1 MKRSPG
7 LTLGKHSAPF
17 TMDGS
22 TSSKELLAVDRSNLT
37 NNVWFTQEYVP
48 GVSAAGGRS
57 PWIYHLGLYSAGDA
71 NREFGRFNGSSS
83 HSLCWDTI
91 SRESIPKLGSV
102 NTI

>member
-1 MKRSPG
+1 
-7 LTLGKHSAPF
+7 
-17 TMDGS
+17 MDGS

-71 NREFGRFNGSSS
+71 NREFGRFNGPRQLFTLAVLGYDFD
-83 HSLCWDTI
+83 H
-91 SRESIPKLGSV
+91 ESQSQS
-102 NTI
+102 